1 MDDAMRFWL
10 DLGVDGF
17 RIDALPFLFEVPHDE
32 MVDKNETSP
41 SPYWPEANLNTNDYE
56 YWLHP
61 YTRNVDPIFE
71 VIKNWTRIMD
81 DYSSKSEKKE
91 PKLLILE
98 VVDKNS
104 SQLVKYYPEDPFGT
118 GAMPFYMGLIFMTDQ
133 TDGFAVQKLVEE
145 NLDMLPKGAWP
156 NWVIGNHDQRR
167 ATGRLGNK
175 DFVDGLNILNLL
187 LPGIPTTYYGEEI
200 GMRDTL
206 INSREEVK
214 DPQGCNFGDE
224 WAKKTRDYCRS
235 PMQWDSH
242 NTSAGFSTNVTTWLP
257 LAPDWNNTI
266 NVEYQ
271 TSKSSNQTHYSVFKR
286 LIQIRGT
293 PAFQSG
299 TFRHALVTRDIY
311 SFVRESGEQS
321 YLIALDMRRNSSG
334 DPSKDRV
341 KYDFTGGA
349 AKLTGK
355 GRVVTAS
362 VNLYPKGGAPAP
374 ENSIASYGTTEE
386 INLTSVEL
394 IPASA
399 VVLRITPA

>member
-1 MDDAMRFWL
+1 
-10 DLGVDGF
+10 
-17 RIDALPFLFEVPHDE
+17 

-81 DYSSKSEKKE
+81 DYSSKSEKKK
-91 PKLLILE
+91 PKLLIL
-98 VVDKNS
+98 DLSTRTLRS
-104 SQLVKYYPEDPFGT
+104 SSNITPKIFGT

-145 NLDMLPKGAWP
+145 NLDMLPREPGL
-156 NWVIGNHDQRR
+156 
-167 ATGRLGNK
+167 TGCNK

-206 INSREEVK
+206 INSREELKIHKV
-214 DPQGCNFGDE
+214 
-224 WAKKTRDYCRS
+224 AT
-235 PMQWDSH
+235 
-242 NTSAGFSTNVTTWLP
+242 
-257 LAPDWNNTI
+257 
-266 NVEYQ
+266 
-271 TSKSSNQTHYSVFKR
+271 
-286 LIQIRGT
+286 
-293 PAFQSG
+293 
-299 TFRHALVTRDIY
+299 LVT
-311 SFVRESGEQS
+311 
-321 YLIALDMRRNSSG
+321 G

-341 KYDFTGGA
+341 KYDFTGA
-349 AKLTGK
+349 RPKLTGK

-374 ENSIASYGTTEE
+374 ENSIASYGQLRR
-386 INLTSVEL
+386 LT
-394 IPASA
+394 
-399 VVLRITPA
+399 